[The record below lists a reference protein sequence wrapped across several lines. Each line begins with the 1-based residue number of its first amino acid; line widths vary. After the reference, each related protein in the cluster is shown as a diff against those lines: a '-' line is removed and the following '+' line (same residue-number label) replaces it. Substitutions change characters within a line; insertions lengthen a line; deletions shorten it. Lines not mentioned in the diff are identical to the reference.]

1 MMFRDWW
8 QSRPSAGKRSR
19 RGRGVE
25 TLEPRSVLSASGSSF
40 YSLEPLEPP
49 PTPLGHPRDAVT
61 RGVGNYVEPLGL
73 REREEFL
80 TPRYELHRAVE
91 PATIQWQVT
100 IIILPTFSGPADRGS
115 SAVVEGN
122 SLQRSSL
129 ALLTTIPSES
139 YSLRFDAAH
148 ESHTL
153 LVGSELESL
162 TATLASASPW
172 TGTGFSSLA
181 STRLESSD
189 DQLPAGSAT
198 SAVNSPPSQRLP
210 TGELPRPT
218 GFSPAE
224 TDGLVEVESTNSP
237 LHLRRKVA
245 RANSGV
251 VDANAAN
258 SSPHVLDYPV
268 AGNADLLGRR
278 TVRLP
283 VDVVKQP
290 SGPESVP
297 TQSST
302 IWSSGEADLIELLA
316 ADVAAIM
323 PRDTSPRPRAE
334 HFVRLGPNDPI
345 KPEGALQL
353 YQAFEIA
360 DDKGQ
365 VIKNAVAAAESPATR
380 PIRTAE
386 DRD

>member
-8 QSRPSAGKRSR
+8 QSRPSADNRGR
-19 RGRGVE
+19 RGRGIE

-40 YSLEPLEPP
+40 YSLEPLELP

-61 RGVGNYVEPLGL
+61 RGVSNYVEPLGM
-73 REREEFL
+73 RERGELL
-80 TPRYELHRAVE
+80 TPRYESHHTVE
-91 PATIQWQVT
+91 PAPIQWQVT
-100 IIILPTFSGPADRGS
+100 IVILPTLGALADRGS
-115 SAVVEGN
+115 SAFVEGY
-122 SLQRSSL
+122 SFLRSSI
-129 ALLTTIPSES
+129 ALLTTIPSVS
-139 YSLRFDAAH
+139 YSLRFDAAR

-162 TATLASASPW
+162 TATLASTSSWSGA
-172 TGTGFSSLA
+172 GFSSLV

-198 SAVNSPPSQRLP
+198 SAVNNPPSQRLP

-245 RANSGV
+245 RAGSGV
-251 VDANAAN
+251 FAANAAN

-283 VDVVKQP
+283 VDVVTQP

-323 PRDTSPRPRAE
+323 PRDTLPRLHAE
-334 HFVRLGPNDPI
+334 HFVRLGPNDQI

-353 YQAFEIA
+353 YQAFEIGG
-360 DDKGQ
+360 DKVQ
-365 VIKNAVAAAESPATR
+365 EIKNAVAAAESPATR

-386 DRD
+386 DQE